1 MQAITCRLVGQ
12 TYWQSVLISP
22 FRPALLCA
30 PSTHALCGRSSKIQR
45 RKLIRCRQPAAHELM
60 GVIQPLA
67 SSAPASSANGCKRKR
82 GLWRDDVTARRFPP
96 PWTVEEQAAWFC
108 RIRIHDLLMEGVELA
123 FKKRGY
129 PALADMKTKCSARN
143 AEALPRCRLRL
154 ARFASQW

>member
-60 GVIQPLA
+60 GVIRPPA
-67 SSAPASSANGCKRKR
+67 SSAPASLANGCKRKR

-96 PWTVEEQAAWFC
+96 PWTVEEQAACFVARDHNGQALSYVYYESEPGRQTAAKPLTKDEAR
-108 RIRIHDLLMEGVELA
+108 RIAVNFA
-123 FKKRGY
+123 K
-129 PALADMKTKCSARN
+129 
-143 AEALPRCRLRL
+143 LPDFLRKE
-154 ARFASQW
+154 R

>member
-60 GVIQPLA
+60 GVIQPPA

-82 GLWRDDVTARRFPP
+82 GLCPRPRASPGLQGEPVCT
-96 PWTVEEQAAWFC
+96 
-108 RIRIHDLLMEGVELA
+108 
-123 FKKRGY
+123 RGSLQVQTNFHH
-129 PALADMKTKCSARN
+129 PMLVRANKPEHENPCWDSETEPNRSILTTKMPISSVGDRA
-143 AEALPRCRLRL
+143 
-154 ARFASQW
+154 